1 MELKKK
7 MKKPA
12 LLLAAIAASGLMLA
26 ACGSDDTSPS
36 ESVSVS
42 DAWARVT
49 APTATM
55 GAIYMN
61 LESADGDTL
70 LSASVPSDIAGKT
83 EIHET
88 VDSEAGMG
96 SSMDGG
102 DAMDSGDGTS
112 MDEGSMDEGSMDQG
126 SMDPSMIGMREVDS
140 IELPA
145 GQEVKLEPGG
155 YHIMLLDLKQPIEMG
170 DTIEVTLDFQ
180 KAGEINVEAGAEE
193 G

>member
-1 MELKKK
+1 
-7 MKKPA
+7 MKKA
-12 LLLAAIAASGLMLA
+12 TLVIAALTASAALLA
-26 ACGSDDTSPS
+26 ACGSDDSSSS
-36 ESVSVS
+36 EQVSVN

-55 GAIYMN
+55 GAVYMN

-88 VDSEAGMG
+88 VDSEEAMDPGSTMDTMEEGMSSEEG
-96 SSMDGG
+96 TSMEEDSSMD
-102 DAMDSGDGTS
+102 AS
-112 MDEGSMDEGSMDQG
+112 MM
-126 SMDPSMIGMREVDS
+126 GMREVDS

-155 YHIMLLDLKQPIEMG
+155 YHVMLLDLKQPIEMG

-180 KAGEINVEAGAEE
+180 NAGEINVEAGADE

>member
-1 MELKKK
+1 MNLKN
-7 MKKPA
+7 MKKTA
-12 LLLAAIAASGLMLA
+12 LGLAAIAVSATLLA
-26 ACGSDDTSPS
+26 ACGSDDTSSS

-42 DAWARVT
+42 DTWARVT

-55 GAIYMN
+55 GAIYMD

-88 VDSEAGMG
+88 VDSESGMDEGSSMNDG
-96 SSMDGG
+96 SSMDE
-102 DAMDSGDGTS
+102 SS
-112 MDEGSMDEGSMDQG
+112 
-126 SMDPSMIGMREVDS
+126 SMDPEMMGMREVDS

-145 GQEVKLEPGG
+145 GEEVKLEPGG
-155 YHIMLLDLKQPIEMG
+155 YHIMLLDLQQPIEMG

-180 KAGEINVEAGAEE
+180 NAGEINVEAGAEE